1 MSRVA
6 VIQYPGS
13 NCDLDALEILQKV
26 EKTKAELIWHKDLKG
41 DDYDAYVL
49 PGGFSYG
56 DYLRAG
62 AIAATS
68 PSLKIIR
75 EAVDQ
80 NKPVL
85 GICNGLQILV
95 EAGILPGAVLRNSG
109 LRFVCTWT
117 RLRVETTRTP
127 FTTLA
132 QKGQTLRIP
141 IAHNEGRY
149 YLDSNEIRDL
159 ERNEEIVM
167 RYVNEENEPTEDANP
182 NGSTHTMSHL
192 SRSKRRIVLGV
203 FAIILGAISLISLP
217 VTSFYFGI
225 GAFGPA
231 GYGAVMIALGLS
243 LILKK
248 DMTE

>member
-1 MSRVA
+1 MGKVA

-13 NCDLDALEILQKV
+13 NCDLDALEILRDVVKV
-26 EKTKAELIWHKDLKG
+26 RTDLVWHKDLAR
-41 DDYDAYVL
+41 DDYGAYVL

-68 PSLKIIR
+68 PSLRIVK
-75 EAVDQ
+75 EAAEGG
-80 NKPVL
+80 KPVL
-85 GICNGLQILV
+85 GICNGFQILV
-95 EAGILPGAVLRNSG
+95 EAGLLPGAVLRNST
-109 LRFVCTWT
+109 LRFVCAWT

-159 ERNEEIVM
+159 ERNEQIVM

-182 NGSTHTMSHL
+182 NGSIDNIAGICNEKGNVMGLMPHPERASLRAL
-192 SRSKRRIVLGV
+192 SPEGQDDGRIIFDSMMKTLN
-203 FAIILGAISLISLP
+203 AAGA
-217 VTSFYFGI
+217 
-225 GAFGPA
+225 
-231 GYGAVMIALGLS
+231 
-243 LILKK
+243 
-248 DMTE
+248 

>member
-13 NCDLDALEILQKV
+13 NCDLDALEVLQKV
-26 EKTKAELIWHKDLKG
+26 EKTKAELVWHKDLKA

-75 EAVDQ
+75 EAVEQ

-95 EAGILPGAVLRNSG
+95 EAGLLPGAVLRNSG

-117 RLRVETTRTP
+117 RLKAETTRTP
-127 FTTLA
+127 SPPQPRNDQRQGTPIPTTR
-132 QKGQTLRIP
+132 G
-141 IAHNEGRY
+141 
-149 YLDSNEIRDL
+149 
-159 ERNEEIVM
+159 
-167 RYVNEENEPTEDANP
+167 ENYT
-182 NGSTHTMSHL
+182 
-192 SRSKRRIVLGV
+192 
-203 FAIILGAISLISLP
+203 
-217 VTSFYFGI
+217 
-225 GAFGPA
+225 
-231 GYGAVMIALGLS
+231 
-243 LILKK
+243 
-248 DMTE
+248 

>member
-68 PSLKIIR
+68 PSLKVVR
-75 EAVDQ
+75 EAVDE

-95 EAGILPGAVLRNSG
+95 EAGMLPGAVLRNSG
-109 LRFVCTWT
+109 LRFVCAWT

-159 ERNEEIVM
+159 ERNEQIVM

-182 NGSTHTMSHL
+182 NGSIDNIAGICNEKGNVMGLMPHPERASLRAL
-192 SRSKRRIVLGV
+192 SPDGQDDGRIIFDSMMKTLN
-203 FAIILGAISLISLP
+203 AAGA
-217 VTSFYFGI
+217 
-225 GAFGPA
+225 
-231 GYGAVMIALGLS
+231 
-243 LILKK
+243 
-248 DMTE
+248 

>member
-68 PSLKIIR
+68 PSVKIIR

-95 EAGILPGAVLRNSG
+95 EAGILPGAVLRNRG
-109 LRFVCTWT
+109 LRFVCAWT

-127 FTTLA
+127 FTNLA
-132 QKGQTLRIP
+132 QKGQTLSVP

-149 YLDSNEIRDL
+149 YLDSNEIHEL
-159 ERNEEIVM
+159 EKNEQIVM
-167 RYVNEENEPTEDANP
+167 RYVNEANESTEDANP
-182 NGSTHTMSHL
+182 NGSIDNIAGICNEKGNVMGLMPHPERASLRAL
-192 SRSKRRIVLGV
+192 SPDGQDDGRIIFDSMMKTLN
-203 FAIILGAISLISLP
+203 AAGA
-217 VTSFYFGI
+217 
-225 GAFGPA
+225 
-231 GYGAVMIALGLS
+231 
-243 LILKK
+243 
-248 DMTE
+248 